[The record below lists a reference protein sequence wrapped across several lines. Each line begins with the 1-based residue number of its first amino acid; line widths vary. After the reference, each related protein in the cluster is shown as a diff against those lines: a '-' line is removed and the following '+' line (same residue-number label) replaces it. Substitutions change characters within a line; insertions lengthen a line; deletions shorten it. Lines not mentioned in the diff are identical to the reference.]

1 MAIHIT
7 SSTKSAKIRLQSRKE
22 LRSLI
27 ERELKRQGPD
37 ADLNHID
44 VSEITDMTNLFI
56 DLDVRNVKMDKWD
69 VSNVKYMS
77 YMFYGCSSLCSDL
90 SAWNTSNVITTVATF
105 HCCSKMTD
113 DLKPKI

>member
-1 MAIHIT
+1 MSLHIT
-7 SSTKSAKIRLQSRKE
+7 STTKSATAQPQSRKE
-22 LRSLI
+22 LRSII
-27 ERELKRQGPD
+27 EQELERQGPD
-37 ADLNHID
+37 ADLNFID

-113 DLKPKI
+113 DLKPQF

>member
-1 MAIHIT
+1 MSIHIT

-44 VSEITDMTNLFI
+44 VSEITDMNSLFWY
-56 DLDVRNVKMDKWD
+56 LDVGNIKMDKWD